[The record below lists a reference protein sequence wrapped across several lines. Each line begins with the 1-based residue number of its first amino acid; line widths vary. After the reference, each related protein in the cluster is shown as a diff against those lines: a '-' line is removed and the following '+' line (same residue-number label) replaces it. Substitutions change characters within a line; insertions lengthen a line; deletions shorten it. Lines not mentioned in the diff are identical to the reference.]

1 MAKDKKKDAGKGKSR
16 RQSAR
21 KQQPRK
27 KQNRIQL
34 FFRETIGELRK
45 VTWPTRKELY
55 ESTILVIVS
64 VMAVSIF
71 IGVVDFVFNKMLQF
85 FAQNI

>member
-1 MAKDKKKDAGKGKSR
+1 MKRFTEFLKE
-16 RQSAR
+16 AR
-21 KQQPRK
+21 A
-27 KQNRIQL
+27 
-34 FFRETIGELRK
+34 ELGK

-64 VMAVSIF
+64 VILITIF
-71 IGVVDFVFNKMLQF
+71 IGAVDFVFNQALQL

>member
-1 MAKDKKKDAGKGKSR
+1 MQRFIEFLKE
-16 RQSAR
+16 AR
-21 KQQPRK
+21 A
-27 KQNRIQL
+27 
-34 FFRETIGELRK
+34 ELGK

-64 VMAVSIF
+64 VILITVF
-71 IGVVDFVFNKMLQF
+71 IGAVDFVFNKMLQL

>member
-1 MAKDKKKDAGKGKSR
+1 MQRFIDFLKE
-16 RQSAR
+16 AR
-21 KQQPRK
+21 A
-27 KQNRIQL
+27 
-34 FFRETIGELRK
+34 ELVK

-64 VMAVSIF
+64 VLLVSVF
-71 IGVVDFVFNKMLQF
+71 IGAVDFVFNRLLQL

>member
-1 MAKDKKKDAGKGKSR
+1 MQRFIEFLKE
-16 RQSAR
+16 AR
-21 KQQPRK
+21 A
-27 KQNRIQL
+27 
-34 FFRETIGELRK
+34 ELGK

-64 VMAVSIF
+64 VMAMSIF

>member
-1 MAKDKKKDAGKGKSR
+1 MQRFIEFLKE
-16 RQSAR
+16 AR
-21 KQQPRK
+21 A
-27 KQNRIQL
+27 
-34 FFRETIGELRK
+34 ELAK

-71 IGVVDFVFNKMLQF
+71 IGVVDFVFNKLLQL

>member
-1 MAKDKKKDAGKGKSR
+1 MQRFMEFLKE
-16 RQSAR
+16 AR
-21 KQQPRK
+21 A
-27 KQNRIQL
+27 
-34 FFRETIGELRK
+34 ELGK

-64 VMAVSIF
+64 VILITIF
-71 IGVVDFVFNKMLQF
+71 IGAVDFVFNKMLQF

>member
-34 FFRETIGELRK
+34 FIRETIGELRK
-45 VTWPTRKELY
+45 VSWPTRKEAQNLTIVVLIVIFAM
-55 ESTILVIVS
+55 STFLGILDAIYS
-64 VMAVSIF
+64 
-71 IGVVDFVFNKMLQF
+71 QF
-85 FAQNI
+85 FALLFGT

>member
-1 MAKDKKKDAGKGKSR
+1 MQRFIEFLKE
-16 RQSAR
+16 AR
-21 KQQPRK
+21 A
-27 KQNRIQL
+27 
-34 FFRETIGELRK
+34 ELGK

-71 IGVVDFVFNKMLQF
+71 IGAVDFVFNKMLQL

>member
-1 MAKDKKKDAGKGKSR
+1 MQRFIEFLKE
-16 RQSAR
+16 AR
-21 KQQPRK
+21 A
-27 KQNRIQL
+27 
-34 FFRETIGELRK
+34 ELGK

-71 IGVVDFVFNKMLQF
+71 IGVVDFVFNKLLQL

>member
-1 MAKDKKKDAGKGKSR
+1 MQRFMEFLKE
-16 RQSAR
+16 AR
-21 KQQPRK
+21 A
-27 KQNRIQL
+27 
-34 FFRETIGELRK
+34 ELGK

-64 VMAVSIF
+64 VILITVF
-71 IGVVDFVFNKMLQF
+71 IGAVDFVFNKMLQL

>member
-1 MAKDKKKDAGKGKSR
+1 MQRFMEFLKE
-16 RQSAR
+16 AR
-21 KQQPRK
+21 A
-27 KQNRIQL
+27 
-34 FFRETIGELRK
+34 ELAK

-64 VMAVSIF
+64 VILITIF
-71 IGVVDFVFNKMLQF
+71 IGAVDFVFNRLLQF

>member
-1 MAKDKKKDAGKGKSR
+1 MQRFMEFLKE
-16 RQSAR
+16 AR
-21 KQQPRK
+21 A
-27 KQNRIQL
+27 
-34 FFRETIGELRK
+34 ELGK

-64 VMAVSIF
+64 VILITVF
-71 IGVVDFVFNKMLQF
+71 IGAVDFVFNKMLQF

>member
-1 MAKDKKKDAGKGKSR
+1 MQRFIEFLKE
-16 RQSAR
+16 AR
-21 KQQPRK
+21 A
-27 KQNRIQL
+27 
-34 FFRETIGELRK
+34 ELGK

-71 IGVVDFVFNKMLQF
+71 IGVVDFVFNKMLQL